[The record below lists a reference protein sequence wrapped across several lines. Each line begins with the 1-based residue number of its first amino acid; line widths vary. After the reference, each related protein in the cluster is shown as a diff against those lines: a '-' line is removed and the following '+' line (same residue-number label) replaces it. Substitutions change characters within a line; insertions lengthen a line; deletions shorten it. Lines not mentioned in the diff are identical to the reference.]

1 MIMTPRQHA
10 LLAAGLMLIAAGLL
24 YFILVWPALAGRTI
38 FLERLERLQFQQ
50 QKLTETV
57 ALTPFLEKELAVLSN
72 LEINQPGFLE
82 QKPRDLA
89 AADLQR
95 QLSLLI
101 DAADGSLV
109 STQVLPNKEE
119 EDIFPAITM
128 KMHVRGT
135 IESLRQILYTFDT
148 GQPLLFLDN
157 LLVQKRRRSDEP
169 APRNADLLDIRF
181 DVIAFI
187 YTPIL

>member
-24 YFILVWPALAGRTI
+24 YFILVWPSLAGRTI
-38 FLERLERLQFQQ
+38 FLERLERVQFQQ
-50 QKLTETV
+50 QKLAETV

-101 DAADGSLV
+101 DAAGGSLV

-128 KMHVRGT
+128 KMHVRGA
-135 IESLRQILYTFDT
+135 IESLRQILYRFDT

-169 APRNADLLDIRF
+169 APRDADLLDIRF
-181 DVIAFI
+181 DVTAFI
-187 YTPIL
+187 YAPIL

>member
-1 MIMTPRQHA
+1 MTPRQHA
-10 LLAAGLMLIAAGLL
+10 LLAAGLMLVAAGLL
-24 YFILVWPALAGRTI
+24 YFILVWPSLAGRTI

-57 ALTPFLEKELAVLSN
+57 TLTPFLEKELAVLSG
-72 LEINQPGFLE
+72 LEIDQSGFLE

-101 DAADGSLV
+101 DAAGGSLV
-109 STQVLPNKEE
+109 STQVLPNKEG

-128 KMHVRGT
+128 KMRVRGT
-135 IESLRQILYTFDT
+135 IESLRRILYRFDT

-157 LLVQKRRRSDEP
+157 LLVQKRRRSDES
-169 APRNADLLDIRF
+169 APRDADLLDIRF
-181 DVIAFI
+181 DVTAFI
-187 YTPIL
+187 YAPIL

>member
-1 MIMTPRQHA
+1 MIMTLRQHA
-10 LLAAGLMLIAAGLL
+10 LLAAGLMLVAAGLL
-24 YFILVWPALAGRTI
+24 YFILVWPSLAGRTI

-57 ALTPFLEKELAVLSN
+57 ALTPFLEKELAVLSG
-72 LEINQPGFLE
+72 LEIDQSGFLE

-101 DAADGSLV
+101 DAAGGSLV

-128 KMHVRGT
+128 KMHMRGT

-157 LLVQKRRRSDEP
+157 LLIQKRRRSDEP
-169 APRNADLLDIRF
+169 APRDADLLDIRF
-181 DVIAFI
+181 DVTAFI
-187 YTPIL
+187 YAPIL

>member
-10 LLAAGLMLIAAGLL
+10 LLAAGLMLVAAGLL

-82 QKPRDLA
+82 QKTRDLA

-181 DVIAFI
+181 DVTAFI

>member
-10 LLAAGLMLIAAGLL
+10 LLAAGLMLVAAGLL
-24 YFILVWPALAGRTI
+24 YFILVWPSLAGRTI

-57 ALTPFLEKELAVLSN
+57 ALTPFLEKELAVLSG
-72 LEINQPGFLE
+72 LQIDQSGFLE

-101 DAADGSLV
+101 DAAGGSLV
-109 STQVLPNKEE
+109 STQVLPKKEE
-119 EDIFPAITM
+119 EDIFPVITM

-135 IESLRQILYTFDT
+135 IESLRQILYRFDT

-169 APRNADLLDIRF
+169 APRDADLLDIRF
-181 DVIAFI
+181 DVTAFI

>member
-10 LLAAGLMLIAAGLL
+10 LLAAGLMLVAAGLL

-57 ALTPFLEKELAVLSN
+57 ALTPFLEKELAVLSG
-72 LEINQPGFLE
+72 LEIDQSGFLE

-101 DAADGSLV
+101 DATGGSLV

-135 IESLRQILYTFDT
+135 IESLRQILYRFDT
-148 GQPLLFLDN
+148 GRPLLFLDN

-169 APRNADLLDIRF
+169 APRDADLLDIRF

-187 YTPIL
+187 YAPIL

>member
-82 QKPRDLA
+82 QKTRDLA

-181 DVIAFI
+181 DVTAFI